1 MFTNNSFVIK
11 VVRAGQSPPLPLP
24 PPPNLQCNLVEEFK
38 YNKHVTEVSNLIG
51 QKGDSFSI
59 MADRAVVLAVR
70 HITGLY

>member
-11 VVRAGQSPPLPLP
+11 VVRAGQP
-24 PPPNLQCNLVEEFK
+24 PPSPQCNLVEEFK
-38 YNKHVTEVSNLIG
+38 YNKEVTEVSNLIG

-59 MADRAVVLAVR
+59 MADRTVVLAVR

>member
-11 VVRAGQSPPLPLP
+11 VVRAGQTP
-24 PPPNLQCNLVEEFK
+24 PPPSPQCNLVEEFK

-59 MADRAVVLAVR
+59 MADRTVVLAVR